1 MIKRPI
7 RPKVQNSTGSE
18 QQGNFMRKMLAIA
31 AIAVVTI
38 TSTLIATTGNADA
51 QFRRWGP
58 AAIAAGVVTGAII
71 ANSAPYERCGWVRS
85 FDRYGNYMGR
95 TWACSA
101 Y

>member
-1 MIKRPI
+1 
-7 RPKVQNSTGSE
+7 
-18 QQGNFMRKMLAIA
+18 MRKTLAIA

-38 TSTLIATTGNADA
+38 TSSLIATTGNADA

-58 AAIAAGVVTGAII
+58 AIGILGAAAVTGAII

-85 FDRYGNYMGR
+85 FDRHGNYMGR
-95 TWACSA
+95 TWMCTA